1 MVSLMPLV
9 QLRRILGKARSD
21 GYAVGYFEAWDA
33 CSLEAVLT
41 AAEAESAPVI
51 LGFGA
56 MMVDGP
62 WLDGGGIE
70 VLGAIG
76 RTYAVRSS
84 VDVALIFNEAQ
95 TLDQAKRGIDA
106 GFNTVMLDTHSW
118 PTEAAIVA
126 VKELCR
132 VAHQS
137 GVAVEGELGSPA
149 EATAVGV
156 DHSHERLT
164 DPAEAARF
172 VEETGVD
179 CLAVSVGNVH
189 ILIDHEASIDIERLR
204 SIHQR
209 VDVPLVI
216 HGGTSFPPVAVEPAI
231 MLGVAKFNVGTVL
244 KHEFWGG
251 LDAAVRSAG
260 TPPDVHRLLGSHKDS
275 DVMAVA
281 QERMTAKVR
290 SLIKQY
296 GGSGRQVIAP
306 EPAAV

>member
-1 MVSLMPLV
+1 MPLV
-9 QLRRILGKARSD
+9 PLQRILGRARSD

-41 AAEAESAPVI
+41 AAEEEAAPVI

-56 MMVDGP
+56 MMVDGT

-76 RTYAVRSS
+76 RSYAERSA
-84 VDVALIFNEAQ
+84 VDVALLFNEAHN
-95 TLDQAKRGIDA
+95 LEQARRGIDA
-106 GFNTVMLDTHSW
+106 GFNAVMIDTHSW
-118 PTEAAIVA
+118 QTDDAIVA

-149 EATAVGV
+149 EATASGV
-156 DHSHERLT
+156 DHSHASLT
-164 DPAEAARF
+164 DPDEAARF

-189 ILIDHEASIDIERLR
+189 IMMDREASIDMERLR

-216 HGGTSFPPVAVEPAI
+216 HGGTSFPPAAVVQAI
-231 MLGVAKFNVGTVL
+231 ALGVAKFNVGTVL
-244 KHEFWGG
+244 KHAFWDG
-251 LDAAVRSAG
+251 LESSVRSVG
-260 TPPDVHRLLGSHKDS
+260 TNPEVHQLLGSHKES
-275 DVMAVA
+275 DVMGVA
-281 QERMTAKVR
+281 QQRMITNVR
-290 SLIKQY
+290 SRIRQY
-296 GGSGRQVIAP
+296 GGSGRHVV
-306 EPAAV
+306 AAELSAR

>member
-1 MVSLMPLV
+1 VPLV
-9 QLRRILGKARSD
+9 PLQQILTKGRSD

-41 AAEAESAPVI
+41 AAEEESAPVI

-56 MMVDGP
+56 MMVDGR
-62 WLDGGGIE
+62 WLDNGGVE

-76 RTYAVRSS
+76 RSYATRSS
-84 VDVALIFNEAQ
+84 VDVALIFNEAHS
-95 TLDQAKRGIDA
+95 LDQARRGIDA
-106 GFNTVMLDTHSW
+106 GFNAVMIDTHSW
-118 PTEAAIVA
+118 PTEDAIVA

-149 EATAVGV
+149 EATASGV
-156 DHSHERLT
+156 DHSHASLT
-164 DPAEAARF
+164 DPDEAGRF

-189 ILIDHEASIDIERLR
+189 IMMDQEASIDLERLQ
-204 SIHQR
+204 SIHDR

-216 HGGTSFPPVAVEPAI
+216 HGGTSFPPAAVESAI
-231 MLGVAKFNVGTVL
+231 AQGVAKFNVGTVL
-244 KHEFWGG
+244 KHQFWSG
-251 LDAAVRSAG
+251 LETAVRSAG
-260 TPPDVHRLLGSHKDS
+260 TPPDVHQLLGSHKDS
-275 DVMAVA
+275 DVTRIG

-296 GGSGRQVIAP
+296 GGSGRQVT
-306 EPAAV
+306 AAEAAAR

>member
-1 MVSLMPLV
+1 VPLV
-9 QLRRILGKARSD
+9 PLQQILANARSN

-33 CSLEAVLT
+33 CSLEAVLA
-41 AAEAESAPVI
+41 AAEQESAPVI

-56 MMVDGP
+56 MMLNGA
-62 WLDGGGIE
+62 WLDSGGVE

-76 RTYAVRSS
+76 RSYAARSA
-84 VDVALIFNEAQ
+84 VDVALIFNEAH
-95 TLDQAKRGIDA
+95 TLDQAKRGIEA
-106 GFNTVMLDTHSW
+106 GFNAVMIDTHSW
-118 PTEAAIVA
+118 PTEDAIVA

-149 EATAVGV
+149 EATASGV

-164 DPAEAARF
+164 DPDEAARF
-172 VEETGVD
+172 VEETGAD

-189 ILIDHEASIDIERLR
+189 ILMDHEASIDIERLR

-209 VDVPLVI
+209 TDVPLVI
-216 HGGTSFPPVAVEPAI
+216 HGGTSFPSLAVEPAI

-244 KHEFWGG
+244 KHEFWTG
-251 LDAAVRSAG
+251 LDSAVRATG

-290 SLIKQY
+290 ALIKQY
-296 GGSGRQVIAP
+296 GGSGRQAPAP
-306 EPAAV
+306 ELSAL